1 MTTSPDHLAKAR
13 AADSERRR
21 SRVLKALDQLA
32 ANAEE
37 ISVSSVARAADV
49 HRSLIHR
56 HNDLH
61 AAVLAR
67 AAEPPTRAAAAPQ
80 VSRQSLL
87 ADVANL
93 TARNSRLSAHIT
105 RLERRLSEA
114 LGQAVWEASG
124 LGAPADVETLTRRV
138 TELEQQVLDLRAEV
152 AERDEDLT
160 AARAANRELMTQ
172 VNR

>member
-1 MTTSPDHLAKAR
+1 MAT
-13 AADSERRR
+13 
-21 SRVLKALDQLA
+21 
-32 ANAEE
+32 
-37 ISVSSVARAADV
+37 
-49 HRSLIHR
+49 
-56 HNDLH
+56 
-61 AAVLAR
+61 
-67 AAEPPTRAAAAPQ
+67 Q

-138 TELEQQVLDLRAEV
+138 AELEQQILDLRAELT
-152 AERDEDLT
+152 ERDEDLT
-160 AARAANRELMTQ
+160 AARTANRELMTQ